1 MPQGLVARAV
11 ITFLKVW
18 ACLLLLAAVSAPIAF
33 YFASLPPKIG
43 EHVTPANC
51 PISVPDSASDI
62 CYFVPP
68 AFGHSAAYE
77 FNVPE
82 ADFRKWAESRGI
94 DVEPIGPSHVT
105 VRRYLS
111 LMPHVPLGGPDD
123 PPVGFLRVNDGLAY
137 FWEHEDQGRAYVYDR
152 STGRAYVFTHTR

>member
-1 MPQGLVARAV
+1 MPGSLIARAGLA
-11 ITFLKVW
+11 FLKVW
-18 ACLLLLAAVSAPIAF
+18 ACIVLLAVVSAPIAF

-43 EHVTPANC
+43 EHVGPANC

-68 AFGHSAAYE
+68 AFGHSTAYE

-94 DVEPIGPSHVT
+94 DVEPIGPSGVS
-105 VRRYLS
+105 VRRYLV
-111 LMPHVPLGGPDD
+111 LMPQVPPGGPDD

-152 STGRAYVFTHTR
+152 STSRAYVFTHTR